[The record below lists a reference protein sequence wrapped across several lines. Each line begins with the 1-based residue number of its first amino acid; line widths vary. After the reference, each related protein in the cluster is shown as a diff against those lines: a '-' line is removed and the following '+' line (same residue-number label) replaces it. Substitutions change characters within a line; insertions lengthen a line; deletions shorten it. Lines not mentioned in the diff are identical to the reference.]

1 MDATGPRIS
10 LRSEQGL
17 TLVEL
22 LVAMVTSL
30 VVGGALLGILGFSLR
45 QETRITDRVQVDQ
58 IGRTAMTKVVEQL
71 RSSCTGLDSTA
82 IQGPSTTPTSPLA
95 TTGPTDLWYLT
106 AYGSTGAASAAVTGV
121 TEHDIHWTP
130 NSVGATIGTL
140 YDYSWPSTGG
150 EPPYSAWTFNA
161 TLSTTTAAKKVLATN
176 VIPLETST
184 SKIFTYWKYE
194 TNPASTATYGT
205 LVEFPS
211 TGQPTATT
219 AKLVAKVGIGFTQA
233 PEHGDI
239 REGHTTSFN
248 SSVLLRFRPTE
259 SGLEGTTCT

>member
-1 MDATGPRIS
+1 MDAPGPRIS

-45 QETRITDRVQVDQ
+45 QETRITDRVQADQ
-58 IGRTAMTKVVEQL
+58 IGRTAMTKVIEQL

-82 IQGPSTTPTSPLA
+82 IQGPATTPTSPLA

-106 AYGSTGAASAAVTGV
+106 AYGSATAGSAAVTGV
-121 TEHDIHWTP
+121 TEHDVHWTP
-130 NSVGATIGTL
+130 NSTGAQLGTL

-150 EPPYSAWTFNA
+150 EPPYSAWTFNT
-161 TLSTTTAAKKVLATN
+161 TLSTTTATKHVLATN
-176 VIPLETST
+176 VIPLETS
-184 SKIFTYWKYE
+184 KIFSYYKYE
-194 TNPASTATYGT
+194 TNPASSSTYGT

-211 TGQPTATT
+211 TAQPTATT
-219 AKLVAKVGIGFTQA
+219 AKLVAEVEVGFKQA
-233 PEHGDI
+233 PEHGDT
-239 REGHTTSFN
+239 REGHTTTFN

>member
-1 MDATGPRIS
+1 MRASGPRPS

-45 QETRITDRVQVDQ
+45 QETRITDRVQADQ
-58 IGRTAMTKVVEQL
+58 IGRTAMTKVIEQL

-95 TTGPTDLWYLT
+95 TTGATDLWFLT
-106 AYGSTGAASAAVTGV
+106 AYGSAGAASAAVTGV

-130 NSVGATIGTL
+130 NTTGAQIGTL

-150 EPPYSAWTFNA
+150 EPPYSAFTFNS

-176 VIPLETST
+176 VIPLETS
-184 SKIFTYWKYE
+184 KIFAYYKYE

-205 LVEFPS
+205 LVAFPANA
-211 TGQPTATT
+211 QPTATT
-219 AKLVAKVGIGFTQA
+219 AKLVAKVAIGFKQA
-233 PEHGDI
+233 PEHGDT
-239 REGHTTSFN
+239 REGHTTTFN

>member
-1 MDATGPRIS
+1 MAAPAPRIS
-10 LRSEQGL
+10 LRSEQGI
-17 TLVEL
+17 TLIEL

-30 VVGGALLGILGFSLR
+30 VVGGALLAILGFSSR
-45 QETRITDRVQVDQ
+45 QETRITDRVQADQ
-58 IGRTAMTKVVEQL
+58 VGRTAITNVVEQL

-82 IQGPSTTPTSPLA
+82 IQGPATTPTSPLA

-106 AYGSTGAASAAVTGV
+106 AYGSAGASSAAVTGV

-140 YDYSWPSTGG
+140 YDYSWASTGG
-150 EPPYSAWTFNA
+150 EPPYSAWTFNT
-161 TLSTTTAAKKVLATN
+161 TLSTATAVKHVLATN
-176 VIPLETST
+176 VIPLEP
-184 SKIFTYWKYE
+184 SKIFKYYKYE
-194 TNPASTATYGT
+194 TNPTNVSLYGT

-211 TGQPTATT
+211 TAQPTATT
-219 AKLVAKVGIGFTQA
+219 AKLVAQVEIAFKQA

-239 REGHTTSFN
+239 REGHTTTFK